1 MRKYLVVSAGSIG
14 ARHIRNIRIL
24 FPDSVIAV
32 LRLNSDTSSALPEFS
47 DLQFFSINDALLF
60 NPSAAL
66 IASPASTH
74 VEIAAKLVN
83 MGVPVLIEKPFS
95 NSMTQI
101 KELVDTAK
109 LQQIPI
115 MIGYNLR
122 FKSSLIEARRRV
134 VNGSIG
140 QVSYVRASVGQY
152 LPDWRPNSDYKKNV
166 TAQKKLG
173 GGALLELSHEI
184 DYIYWMFGMPQGV
197 FCIADKLSS
206 LDIDVEDTVEIVLLY
221 QNPKRIISI
230 HLDFIQRQVSRSC
243 SFVGTEGT
251 LIWDGIKDNV
261 EIYNASS
268 KSIEVANI
276 SNQADSNQC
285 YLDEIEHF
293 LKCVETHTE
302 PTINATQGIDVMEI
316 IEAAKRSMHSKS
328 VETLT
333 R

>member
-1 MRKYLVVSAGSIG
+1 MEKYLVVSVGSIG
-14 ARHIRNIRIL
+14 ARHIKNIRKIR
-24 FPDSVIAV
+24 PNCTIAA
-32 LRLNSDTSSALPEFS
+32 LRLTSSLDSTLPEGC
-47 DLQFFSINDALLF
+47 DLQFFKLDDVKLF
-60 NPSAAL
+60 SPKAAI

-95 NSMTQI
+95 NSMTQL
-101 KELVDTAK
+101 KELVDSAK

-166 TAQKKLG
+166 SAQKKLG

-261 EIYNASS
+261 EIYIASS
-268 KSIEVANI
+268 KSIEVENI
-276 SNQADSNQC
+276 SNQVDSNQC

-293 LKCVETHTE
+293 LKCVETRTE
-302 PTINATQGIDVMEI
+302 PIISATQGIDVMEI
-316 IEAAKRSMHSKS
+316 IEAAKKSMQSKS
-328 VETLT
+328 VEAIA